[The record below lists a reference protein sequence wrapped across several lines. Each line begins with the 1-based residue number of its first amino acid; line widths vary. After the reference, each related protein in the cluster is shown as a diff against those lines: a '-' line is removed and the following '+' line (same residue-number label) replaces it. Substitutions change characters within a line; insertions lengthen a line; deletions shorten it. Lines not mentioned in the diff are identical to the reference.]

1 MSASE
6 KAYALFN
13 AEKRKH
19 LYGTWPELK
28 SQEAFVQ
35 RWVKRNWNSLPQS
48 TRNTY
53 MTKALESK
61 EGGKR
66 KTRRSHKAR
75 KGTRRHKRR

>member
-13 AEKRKH
+13 AEKRKKIYSNH
-19 LYGTWPELK
+19 PMLMSKEE
-28 SQEAFVQ
+28 QVQ
-35 RWVKRNWNSLPQS
+35 KMIKVEWNSLPQS
-48 TRNTY
+48 TKNTY